1 MNITRQREQG
11 SILLGVLGM
20 VFLSAGL
27 AATILTVSSSHRR
40 VAVRQTQLEQALY
53 VAEGAVERA
62 ARYLEAN
69 LASIGSSYSAT
80 GSLGAGTFTYTITRS
95 NTTTFSITATGFVGN
110 VHRRV
115 SLLRVY
121 QPTYAK
127 YALWSRVNGVLYFK
141 SGEVFNGHVHSD
153 DRLYFTGDPVF
164 YAPVT
169 SGASSFGGSIANV
182 TFHEGFELNAYE
194 GTMADVDFNSSS
206 PSSLRNIA
214 QANGVVLEGN
224 TTITFNGTSVL
235 ITNPRAGW
243 SNYNYV
249 PNAEG
254 IIYVRNS
261 TSGPTGSRPGR
272 IFLQGGNVS
281 GRLTVVAE
289 EDVMIRGHIDYTNDP
304 RVNPNSTDALGI
316 IARDDVWVD
325 TTAPN
330 NLRISAA
337 IMATGQV
344 GGGDPG
350 SFGVVNFN
358 SGSPRGTL
366 YVYGGI
372 IQDTRGAVGTFSG
385 STMLTGYEKN
395 YSYDPRFLERP
406 PPYFP
411 AVNGK
416 LEYKNWAEG
425 R

>member
-1 MNITRQREQG
+1 
-11 SILLGVLGM
+11 
-20 VFLSAGL
+20 
-27 AATILTVSSSHRR
+27 
-40 VAVRQTQLEQALY
+40 
-53 VAEGAVERA
+53 
-62 ARYLEAN
+62 
-69 LASIGSSYSAT
+69 
-80 GSLGAGTFTYTITRS
+80 
-95 NTTTFSITATGFVGN
+95 
-110 VHRRV
+110 
-115 SLLRVY
+115 
-121 QPTYAK
+121 
-127 YALWSRVNGVLYFK
+127 
-141 SGEVFNGHVHSD
+141 
-153 DRLYFTGDPVF
+153 
-164 YAPVT
+164 
-169 SGASSFGGSIANV
+169 
-182 TFHEGFELNAYE
+182 
-194 GTMADVDFNSSS
+194 
-206 PSSLRNIA
+206 
-214 QANGVVLEGN
+214 
-224 TTITFNGTSVL
+224 
-235 ITNPRAGW
+235 
-243 SNYNYV
+243 
-249 PNAEG
+249 
-254 IIYVRNS
+254 
-261 TSGPTGSRPGR
+261 
-272 IFLQGGNVS
+272 
-281 GRLTVVAE
+281 
-289 EDVMIRGHIDYTNDP
+289 MIRGHIDYTNDP
-304 RVNPNSTDALGI
+304 RVNPSSTDALGI